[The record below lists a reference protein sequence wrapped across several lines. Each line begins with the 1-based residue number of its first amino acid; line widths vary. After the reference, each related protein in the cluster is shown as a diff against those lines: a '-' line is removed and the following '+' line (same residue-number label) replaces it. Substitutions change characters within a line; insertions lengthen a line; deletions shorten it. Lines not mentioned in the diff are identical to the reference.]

1 MSECGGMWNVDC
13 GLPLWDRWIPTL
25 GPLNFWGN
33 RMPCILYTRT
43 KSYTGFKE
51 NCEDHLQ
58 SFIFSHVRRTQG
70 SWASLIGEA
79 DTLSYSNPQS
89 RYYVVNIIYEQYGN
103 FRN

>member
-1 MSECGGMWNVDC
+1 MVECGM
-13 GLPLWDRWIPTL
+13 WDRWIPTL
-25 GPLNFWGN
+25 GPLSFWEN
-33 RMPCILYTRT
+33 RMTCILYILYIRT

-51 NCEDHLQ
+51 NCKDHLQ
-58 SFIFSHVRRTQG
+58 SFIFSHVRRTHG
-70 SWASLIGEA
+70 SWARIRLIGEA